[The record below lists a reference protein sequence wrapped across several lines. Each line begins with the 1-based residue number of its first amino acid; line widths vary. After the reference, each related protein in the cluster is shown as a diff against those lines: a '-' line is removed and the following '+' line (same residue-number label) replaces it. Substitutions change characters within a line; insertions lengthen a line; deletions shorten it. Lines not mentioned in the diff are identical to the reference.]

1 MNSKTQA
8 LKPCPFCG
16 GVGLDFSKGTTFRWL
31 AYSCVD
37 CGIGSE
43 TRVQTMGDG
52 SIEEWKAQ
60 AQADA
65 VTAWNRRAT

>member
-1 MNSKTQA
+1 MTDETQA

-16 GVGLDFSKGTTFRWL
+16 GVGLDFTDGTTFRWL

-43 TRVQTMGDG
+43 TRVQTMGEG
-52 SIEEWKAQ
+52 SIEEWKSQ
-60 AQADA
+60 AQAEA